1 MNSSLEKLNENLS
14 DDDLRYLTEEFGI
27 KNFELLRQKD
37 AYSYEYNFEKCKE
50 EKLRNNECFYSS
62 VKDGKTDGHGEKLD
76 GHIGD

>member
-1 MNSSLEKLNENLS
+1 MPDGSYYIS
-14 DDDLRYLTEEFGI
+14 DMQDYFEFGI